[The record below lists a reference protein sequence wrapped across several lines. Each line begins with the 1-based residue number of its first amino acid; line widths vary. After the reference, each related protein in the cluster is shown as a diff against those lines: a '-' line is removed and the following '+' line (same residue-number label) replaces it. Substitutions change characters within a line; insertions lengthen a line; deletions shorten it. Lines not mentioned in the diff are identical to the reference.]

1 MEKIVSYFLRL
12 TSGKVTRFI
21 SKQRKFCV
29 LILNIGTILC
39 SLLISLAIRF
49 EFSIPPIYIDNFVKT
64 ATIFVLVKMVLIH
77 FFKLNRGLWRYIS
90 MLDISNI
97 FKANLF
103 SSVILMFIFYG
114 WRNYICATFPMS
126 VIVIDLLI
134 CFLAMSFIRGSVRL
148 IREINDN
155 IDDSPLIRTIVVGKL
170 TDVDTFL
177 HGIKGSKTGRKIIA
191 IFGPEK
197 NPGAT
202 IRGIKIKE
210 KLYKIAHYAKAKK
223 IKEIILIPPYSRKR
237 FLNLLVKQF
246 GKIDYTCSLKIVPGA
261 GHLTKGEINFSNIR
275 KVKIE
280 DLLGRPPVKFDHLEV
295 ASLVSKRTIMV
306 TGGGGSI
313 GSELCFQIC
322 KYQPEKIVVFEFCE
336 YNLYEIERKLKF
348 EFPDQQI
355 EAVLG
360 DVRCK
365 NSLSKAI
372 KNHSI
377 EVIYHAAAYKHVPL
391 LEKNILMGVHT
402 NVIGT
407 SNVADCAEECG
418 VKRVVMIST
427 DKAVRPTSIMGATK
441 RVAEKVVLEREASAT
456 DFVVVRFGNVL
467 GSRGS
472 VVPLFKK
479 QIEAGGPVTVTSK
492 DMIRYFMSIPEAAE
506 LVLQAG
512 TIGKDRDIMI
522 LEMGEQVN
530 IYEMAK
536 HLIKLSGFMPHRDIK
551 IEFTGMRPG
560 EKEYEELLTK
570 EEQIDL
576 TPFDRIC
583 VARKGNVEGDNVKV
597 EEILKILQS
606 GQHDKFRDIC
616 QSYIPEN
623 LLTQHVDEL

>member
-1 MEKIVSYFLRL
+1 MEKIIAQILRL
-12 TSGKVTRFI
+12 TPGLMSRFI
-21 SKQRKFCV
+21 FKYRKTLV
-29 LILNIGTILC
+29 VMLNIGTVLC
-39 SLLISLAIRF
+39 SLLISLAVRF
-49 EFSIPPIYIDNFVKT
+49 EFSIPPLYIDNFIKI
-64 ATIFVLVKMVLIH
+64 ATIFVLVKMMLNHI
-77 FFKLNRGLWRYIS
+77 FKLNKGLWRYIS
-90 MLDISNI
+90 MLDVSNI

-103 SSVILMFIFYG
+103 SSAILIFIFYG
-114 WRNYICATFPMS
+114 WRDYICENFPMS
-126 VIVIDLLI
+126 VIVMDFLI
-134 CFLAMSFIRGSVRL
+134 CFLAMACIRASVRL
-148 IREINDN
+148 VREINDN

-170 TDVDTFL
+170 EDVDAFL
-177 HGIKGSKTGRKIIA
+177 HGISRSKTGRKIIA
-191 IFGPEK
+191 VFGTEK
-197 NPGAT
+197 NIGAT
-202 IRGIKIKE
+202 IRGIKIKGN
-210 KLYKIAHYAKAKK
+210 LSKIVHYAKAKK
-223 IKEIILIPPYSRKR
+223 IEEIILIPPYSRKR

-246 GKIDYTCSLKIVPGA
+246 EKNDYTCSLKIVPGV
-261 GHLTKGEINFSNIR
+261 GHITKGEINFSNIR

-295 ASLVSKRTIMV
+295 ASLVSDRTIMV

-313 GSELCFQIC
+313 GSELCYQIC
-322 KYQPEKIVVFEFCE
+322 KYRPEKLVVFEFCE
-336 YNLYEIERKLKF
+336 YNLYEIEHKLKC
-348 EFPDQQI
+348 EFPGQKI

-365 NSLSKAI
+365 KSLAAAI

-402 NVIGT
+402 NIIGT

-441 RVAEKVVLEREASAT
+441 RVAEKVILEREAKST

-479 QIEAGGPVTVTSK
+479 QIKAGGPVTVTSK

-512 TIGKDRDIMI
+512 TIGNDRDIMI

-560 EKEYEELLTK
+560 EKEYEELLTR
-570 EEQIDL
+570 EEQVDR

-583 VARKGNVEGDNVKV
+583 VARKGNIEGSNVKL
-597 EEILKILQS
+597 EEILNILQS
-606 GQHDKFRDIC
+606 GQHDKFKDIC
-616 QSYIPEN
+616 KSYIPEN
-623 LLTQHVDEL
+623 ML

>member
-1 MEKIVSYFLRL
+1 MEKIIARFLRL
-12 TSGKVTRFI
+12 TPDLITHFLFRH
-21 SKQRKFCV
+21 RK
-29 LILNIGTILC
+29 ILVFMLNTGTILC
-39 SLLISLAIRF
+39 SLLIALAIRF
-49 EFSIPPIYIDNFVKT
+49 EFSIPPVYIDNFIKI
-64 ATIFVLVKMVLIH
+64 ATVFVLVKMVLNHI
-77 FFKLNRGLWRYIS
+77 FRLNKGLWRYIS
-90 MLDISNI
+90 MEDVNNI

-103 SSVILMFIFYG
+103 SSAILVFIFYG
-114 WRNYICATFPMS
+114 WRTYICENFPMS

-134 CFLAMSFIRGSVRL
+134 CFLLMSFIRGSVRI

-155 IDDSPLIRTIVVGKL
+155 VDDSPLIRTVVVGKL
-170 TDVDTFL
+170 ADVDTFL
-177 HGIKGSKTGRKIIA
+177 HGIKRSKTGRKIIA
-191 IFGPEK
+191 AFGPEK
-197 NPGAT
+197 NLGAT
-202 IRGIKIKE
+202 IRGIKIKGNPS
-210 KLYKIAHYAKAKK
+210 KIAYYAKAKK

-237 FLNLLVKQF
+237 FLNLLVKQLA
-246 GKIDYTCSLKIVPGA
+246 KIDYTCSLKIIPGV

-295 ASLVSKRTIMV
+295 ASLVSNKKIMV

-322 KYQPEKIVVFEFCE
+322 KYHPEKLVVFEFCE
-336 YNLYEIERKLKF
+336 YNLYEIERKLRF
-348 EFPDQQI
+348 EFPDQKI

-360 DVRCK
+360 DVRFK
-365 NSLSKAI
+365 DSLSEVI

-402 NVIGT
+402 NIIGT

-418 VKRVVMIST
+418 VKRVVVIST

-441 RVAEKVVLEREASAT
+441 RVAEKVILEREAKAT
-456 DFVVVRFGNVL
+456 DFVIVRFGNVL

-472 VVPLFKK
+472 VIPLFKK

-512 TIGKDRDIMI
+512 TIGNDRDIMI

-530 IYEMAK
+530 IYKMAK
-536 HLIKLSGFMPHRDIK
+536 HLIKLSGYMPHRDIK

-570 EEQIDL
+570 EEQVDR
-576 TPFDRIC
+576 TPLDRIC
-583 VARKGNVEGDNVKV
+583 VARKGNVEGDSVKV
-597 EEILKILQS
+597 EEILKILKS
-606 GQHDKFRDIC
+606 GQHDKFKDIC

-623 LLTQHVDEL
+623 ML